1 MKILQKRKQ
10 NIERQKQIREN
21 GIDVSL
27 KAQQKYLDEK
37 GIDKKI
43 EDMTE
48 LEKHSLRVSLMFKG
62 CLGKEIY
69 EMTRREKKLF
79 AKEYSKAIK
88 EMIN

>member
-21 GIDVSL
+21 GIDISL

-37 GIDKKI
+37 GINKKI

-48 LEKHSLRVSLMFKG
+48 LERHSLRSSLMFKS
-62 CLGKEIY
+62 CLGKEIC
-69 EMTRREKKLF
+69 EMTNREKKRF